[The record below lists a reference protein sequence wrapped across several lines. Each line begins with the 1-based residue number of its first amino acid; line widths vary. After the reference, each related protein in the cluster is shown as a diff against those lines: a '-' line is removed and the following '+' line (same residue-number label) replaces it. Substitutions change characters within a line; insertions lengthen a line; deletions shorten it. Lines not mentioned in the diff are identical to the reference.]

1 MGGQWIFIGKVN
13 VTRRLSEQ
21 YLRIVEMM
29 IRQYEPISTDEQVLY
44 VLESVSQ
51 KGGESIESYATELTN
66 LTKDWN
72 FGQPRDSL
80 IRDQIVLGVFD
91 HKEQD
96 RLLREIDLTLERAL
110 ETCQATTYQG
120 VRVRDNSE
128 WEPAVVVRPHAS
140 PRSYIIRRNVQ
151 ELRRNTGHLMPIVE
165 YPPGVIG

>member
-1 MGGQWIFIGKVN
+1 MNG
-13 VTRRLSEQ
+13 LCS
-21 YLRIVEMM
+21 
-29 IRQYEPISTDEQVLY
+29 
-44 VLESVSQ
+44 ESVSQ

-96 RLLREIDLTLERAL
+96 RLLREIDLTLERAM

-120 VRVRDNSE
+120 
-128 WEPAVVVRPHAS
+128 
-140 PRSYIIRRNVQ
+140 
-151 ELRRNTGHLMPIVE
+151 G
-165 YPPGVIG
+165 